1 MLNHVRFY
9 AKHKHTRS
17 SLRLFDTLGHI
28 WLTAARNKCNKAQM
42 LADAAQSYGARCGDA
57 ERCSLGEASITAAS
71 PTAKQMLNAVFAFTF
86 FHKSKLL
93 FGFLLVS
100 ETGKNVGLS

>member
-1 MLNHVRFY
+1 
-9 AKHKHTRS
+9 
-17 SLRLFDTLGHI
+17 
-28 WLTAARNKCNKAQM
+28 M

-57 ERCSLGEASITAAS
+57 ERCSLGEAGGAALAASVRAAS
-71 PTAKQMLNAVFAFTF
+71 PTAKQMLNAVFAFAV